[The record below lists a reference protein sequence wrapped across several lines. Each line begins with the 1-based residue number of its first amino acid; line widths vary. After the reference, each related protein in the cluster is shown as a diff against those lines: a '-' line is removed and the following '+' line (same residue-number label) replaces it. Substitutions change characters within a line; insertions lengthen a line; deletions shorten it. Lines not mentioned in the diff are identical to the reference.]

1 VRRRYHGHEIEP
13 MIWEAWFAVGVTILV
28 LLLLALTT
36 VGADII
42 LMGGLTLLLVSGVLE
57 PAQALAGLSNEGM
70 VTVAVLFVVVAGLQ
84 ETGTISWLGYSLLG
98 RPRTVPGAQM
108 RLMGLVGFL
117 SAFLNNTPVVAMFI
131 PAVRDWARRN
141 EFPVSKLML
150 PLSYAAIFGGTC
162 TLIGTSTN
170 LVVNG
175 MLVSEAKMPG
185 MSLFSLAWVGVPAAL
200 VGGGYV
206 VVMGRWLLPAR
217 KPAITRTD
225 DPREY
230 SVEMLV
236 EPNGPLVGKTIETA
250 GLRSLPGLFLIEI
263 DREGEILPA
272 VAPTEKLRAG
282 DRLVFVGVVESVVDL
297 QKLRGLSPATNQ
309 VFKLD
314 APRTSRLLV
323 ETVVSNTCQ
332 MIGKSIREGGFRT
345 VYGAAVIAVARNGE
359 RLRIKIGD
367 IVLRPGDTL
376 LLEAPPSFIEQQR
389 NSRDFFLVSPIEDSG
404 PPRHDKAPLAI
415 AIAVAMV
422 VSVTAGWL
430 SMLQAA
436 MLAAVMMILSRCC
449 SVRSARRAIEWEVL
463 IVIAAAIGVGQAL
476 QHTGAASTIAANL
489 IQFAAGNPWIALA
502 IVYALTSMF
511 TEVITNNAA
520 AVLVFPIAL
529 ATSQSLDVNFMPY
542 AVAVM
547 MAASASFAT
556 PLGYQTNLMVAG
568 PGGYRFGDYVRF
580 GLPLN
585 ILLGIVTVSLTPLI
599 WPF

>member
-1 VRRRYHGHEIEP
+1 
-13 MIWEAWFAVGVTILV
+13 MIWEAWFAVGVTVLI

-36 VGADII
+36 VGADVI
-42 LMGGLTLLLVSGVLE
+42 LMGGLTLLLVSGVLT
-57 PAQALAGLSNEGM
+57 PTQALAGLSNEGM

-98 RPRTVPGAQM
+98 RPKSIAGAQS
-108 RLMGLVGFL
+108 RLIGLVAFL

-141 EFPVSKLML
+141 EFPVSKLMM

-175 MLVSEAKMPG
+175 MLVSEAGLPG
-185 MSLFSLAWVGVPAAL
+185 MALFGLAWVGVPAAL
-200 VGGGYV
+200 TGSVYV
-206 VVMGRWLLPAR
+206 VVMSRWLLPDR

-236 EPNGPLVGKTIETA
+236 ETDGPLQGKTIEAA
-250 GLRSLPGLFLIEI
+250 GLRNLPGLYLMEI
-263 DREGEILPA
+263 DRDGEILPA
-272 VAPTEKLRAG
+272 VAPTERLRGG

-297 QKLRGLSPATNQ
+297 QKLRGLVPATNQ

-314 APRTSRLLV
+314 APRAARLLV

-345 VYGAAVIAVARNGE
+345 IYGAAVIAVARNGE
-359 RLRIKIGD
+359 RLRMKIGD

-376 LLEAPPSFIEQQR
+376 LLEAPPGFIEQQR

-404 PPRHDKAPLAI
+404 PPRHDKAPVAI

-422 VSVTAGWL
+422 ASVTVGLL
-430 SMLQAA
+430 SMLKAA
-436 MLAAVMMILSRCC
+436 MLAAVLMMLSRCC
-449 SVRSARRAIEWEVL
+449 SIRSARRSIEWEVL

-476 QHTGAASTIAANL
+476 QHTGAASVIASNL
-489 IQFAAGNPWIALA
+489 IQFAAGNPWVALA

-529 ATSQSLDVNFMPY
+529 ATSQNLDVNFMPY

-568 PGGYRFGDYVRF
+568 PGGYRFSDYVRI

-585 ILLGIVTVSLTPLI
+585 VLLGIVTVSLTPFI